1 MTVSTNKKPAQKT
14 RALSTAQSAG
24 RRTTSDFKALRYFA
38 ESERDTYLR
47 GWGGGRPMDVAALR
61 AAEDHMRLIRTLVKP
76 LLVAGCDYP
85 DHETGVNARGGH
97 TYAVLLQLPRDVWPV
112 HPSESAFANIV
123 TRVDRPVVDSKEEA
137 PFFVA
142 CEANS
147 WEELYAAVE
156 AKSRAGEWWTRAIG
170 QRQVVY
176 DWVYSRRFQLTGDDE
191 DSLDLAIGAADMP
204 LLDLAYFAEWC
215 AAAPREVREHPVALR
230 VLKTLAGD
238 KTEAYLAELT
248 SAKPVSE

>member
-1 MTVSTNKKPAQKT
+1 MAVSRNKETAQKT
-14 RALSTAQSAG
+14 RALSTADSAG
-24 RRTTSDFKALRYFA
+24 RRSPSDFKALRYFA

-47 GWGGGRPMDVAALR
+47 GWGDGRPMDVAAFR
-61 AAEDHMRLIRTLVKP
+61 AAEDHVRLIRTLVRP

-85 DHETGVNARGGH
+85 DHETGLNARGGH
-97 TYAVLLQLPRDVWPV
+97 TYALLFQLPRDVWPV
-112 HPSESAFANIV
+112 DPSESAFANIV
-123 TRVDRPVVDSKEEA
+123 TRMNNPVADFTEEA

-142 CEANS
+142 CEADS

-156 AKSRAGEWWTRAIG
+156 AKSRAGEWWTRAVG
-170 QRQVVY
+170 QRQAVY
-176 DWVYSRRFQLTGDDE
+176 DWVYSRRFQFTGDDE

-204 LLDLAYFAEWC
+204 LLDLVYFAEWC

-238 KTEAYLAELT
+238 KAEAYLAEPK